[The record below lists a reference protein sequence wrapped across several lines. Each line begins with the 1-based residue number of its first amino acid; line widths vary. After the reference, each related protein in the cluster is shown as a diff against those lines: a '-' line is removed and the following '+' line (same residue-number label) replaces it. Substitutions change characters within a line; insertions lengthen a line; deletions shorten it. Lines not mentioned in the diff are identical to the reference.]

1 MTSAVSGALP
11 LYPPTIP
18 PLEQSL
24 GMASFLFRVLR
35 NPLLTLPRAAYEER
49 LAITHR
55 PGSTIVWVSEPAL
68 VEEVLLTNAA
78 DFEKTPMEKRVF
90 AATLRDGVLT
100 SESKLWRWQRRSMAP
115 MFRHGDILRYVPAMA
130 AAADDQIGRW
140 RASPPGVAQKLD
152 HDMTETTFD
161 IIARTMLTGGLP
173 AEAETIKRATAYVLS
188 HIGWEIAYGLVRFP
202 TWMPHPAM
210 FGLRRTARQLRGAV
224 GSIIARRKADAGS
237 GGDGEDLLDRL
248 LAARDPD
255 SGAPMDD
262 ERLVSNLLTLLEAG
276 HETTSRALTWT
287 LYLLARAPEWQ
298 ERLRAEVRA
307 VVGDGPITA
316 EHLTGLQLTQQVLKE
331 AMRLYPAV
339 PFVSRVA
346 TRQTEIGGETVPAGA
361 MIMMSIYAI
370 HRHRQL
376 WNDPDRF
383 DPTRFA
389 PEREAAYP
397 RCQFMPFGAGPRI
410 CLGAAFAMVEATV
423 VLASFLRSARFE
435 WDGEHE
441 PHPISRV
448 TLQPTGG
455 MPLRVTVMD

>member
-1 MTSAVSGALP
+1 
-11 LYPPTIP
+11 
-18 PLEQSL
+18 
-24 GMASFLFRVLR
+24 
-35 NPLLTLPRAAYEER
+35 
-49 LAITHR
+49 
-55 PGSTIVWVSEPAL
+55 
-68 VEEVLLTNAA
+68 
-78 DFEKTPMEKRVF
+78 
-90 AATLRDGVLT
+90 
-100 SESKLWRWQRRSMAP
+100 
-115 MFRHGDILRYVPAMA
+115 
-130 AAADDQIGRW
+130 
-140 RASPPGVAQKLD
+140 VA
-152 HDMTETTFD
+152 
-161 IIARTMLTGGLP
+161 G
-173 AEAETIKRATAYVLS
+173 
-188 HIGWEIAYGLVRFP
+188 
-202 TWMPHPAM
+202 
-210 FGLRRTARQLRGAV
+210 
-224 GSIIARRKADAGS
+224 
-237 GGDGEDLLDRL
+237 
-248 LAARDPD
+248 
-255 SGAPMDD
+255 
-262 ERLVSNLLTLLEAG
+262 N
-276 HETTSRALTWT
+276 
-287 LYLLARAPEWQ
+287 
-298 ERLRAEVRA
+298 
-307 VVGDGPITA
+307 GPITA

-346 TRQTEIGGETVPAGA
+346 TRQTVIGGETVPAGA